1 MEDYKPNSHRSKVE
15 QQPTDNSERKL
26 EKVVKGTVKTKK
38 KNELRK
44 ITDVFISEDA
54 SNVKS
59 YVLMDVIVPAIK
71 NALYDVVVDGIGMIL
86 GKNARDTRYGGG
98 TRERT
103 SYGSY
108 YSQKD
113 NDRYGSSA
121 RARMAFDYD
130 DIIFRT
136 RGDAEVVL
144 DQLFAELRKYGLVRV
159 GDLYD
164 LAGLSAPYT
173 ANDYGWT
180 NLRNA
185 DVVHVRDGWIIKLP
199 KAMPID

>member
-15 QQPTDNSERKL
+15 QQSTDNSERKL

-44 ITDVFISEDA
+44 LTDVFISEDA

-86 GKNARDTRYGGG
+86 GKSTRDTRYGGG

-113 NDRYGSSA
+113 NDRYGSSV
-121 RARMAFDYD
+121 RARTAFDYD